1 MYRERKH
8 NLFGSQIL
16 DGLLEREE
24 DNTGAAWCNPG
35 SGAFGER
42 FEEQGEEMVL

>member
-16 DGLLEREE
+16 DGLLEQEE
-24 DNTGAAWCNPG
+24 HNTGAAGRDPG
-35 SGAFGER
+35 SRVFGER
-42 FEEQGEEMVL
+42 FEEQGEEAV